1 MTHVNRLRL
10 ICLQGR
16 WDLSGSF
23 SETNLDLI
31 GVWFGENQ
39 KVNIIKTCMFKIDW
53 TTSSSINNYSTLD
66 SEHNQEDLRIQIK
79 ISTSIHFQWPRQ
91 YQGRSTFRSGFC
103 KYLLMQ
109 HTFCCVHLLGRKLEN
124 MENRTKEYP
133 HTSMLPHNSQGRW
146 AKSLIFWDPHG
157 LGAFVFTSV

>member
-79 ISTSIHFQWPRQ
+79 NSTSIHFQ
-91 YQGRSTFRSGFC
+91 
-103 KYLLMQ
+103 
-109 HTFCCVHLLGRKLEN
+109 
-124 MENRTKEYP
+124 
-133 HTSMLPHNSQGRW
+133 
-146 AKSLIFWDPHG
+146 
-157 LGAFVFTSV
+157 